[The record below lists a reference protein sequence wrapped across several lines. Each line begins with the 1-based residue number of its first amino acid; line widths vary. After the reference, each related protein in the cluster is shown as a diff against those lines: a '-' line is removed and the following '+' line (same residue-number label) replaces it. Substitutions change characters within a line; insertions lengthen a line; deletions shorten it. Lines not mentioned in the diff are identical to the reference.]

1 MMGDM
6 SKDAVKRYRPA
17 VHTDGAACM
26 VDCKIGFWVSKPD
39 YDALAAKLADAERVA
54 RYETDIAQ
62 QALDQMR
69 AAEAKLAEADA
80 MIEAQQKDYA
90 SNNVRFAEAEHRAK
104 AAEAKLA
111 KVEEDRDD
119 ALIALASARKQ
130 LERYIGEAEAERV
143 AANDLRKRKRTFA
156 KLRGAT
162 TPKEPN

>member
-1 MMGDM
+1 MT
-6 SKDAVKRYRPA
+6 DAINSHSRRMYNAHKNTR
-17 VHTDGAACM
+17 
-26 VDCKIGFWVSKPD
+26 
-39 YDALAAKLADAERVA
+39 AE
-54 RYETDIAQ
+54 
-62 QALDQMR
+62 
-69 AAEAKLAEADA
+69 
-80 MIEAQQKDYA
+80 
-90 SNNVRFAEAEHRAK
+90 

-143 AANDLRKRKRTFA
+143 AENDLRKRKRTLA